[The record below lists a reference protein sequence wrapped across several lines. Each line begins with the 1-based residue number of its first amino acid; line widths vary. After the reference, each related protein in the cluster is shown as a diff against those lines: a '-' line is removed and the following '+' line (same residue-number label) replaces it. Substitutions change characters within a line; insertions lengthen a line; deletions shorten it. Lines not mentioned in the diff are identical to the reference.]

1 MGVMEQ
7 TQADYKNLD
16 GMVGEI
22 EDKISNA
29 DNLTLLKDVVT
40 KLG

>member
-16 GMVGEI
+16 EQI
-22 EDKISNA
+22 ENITDKIQDPN
-29 DNLTLLKDVVT
+29 NLTLLKDVVT
-40 KLG
+40 KLN

>member
-16 GMVGEI
+16 NMVGEI
-22 EDKISNA
+22 ENKISNA